1 MPKMKRA
8 GTMPKRGQVGYSEVY
23 RTYQIQLLS
32 GGLFWIH
39 KGGVTISHAKTLAE
53 AKATV
58 DMVID

>member
-1 MPKMKRA
+1 
-8 GTMPKRGQVGYSEVY
+8 MPKRGQVGYSEVY